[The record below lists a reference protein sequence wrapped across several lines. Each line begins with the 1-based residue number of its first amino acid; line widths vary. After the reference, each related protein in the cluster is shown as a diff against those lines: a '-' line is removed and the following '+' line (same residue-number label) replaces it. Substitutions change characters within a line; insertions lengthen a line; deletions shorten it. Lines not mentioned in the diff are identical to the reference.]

1 MTIPSREQHRPAPEL
16 EGFVMGQLDNHD
28 ISQEIIDRLVDG
40 ELEETIRATVLRRLE
55 QDPVLC
61 KRIAVAFLENQ
72 AWREAFSIHCSALAT
87 RTTSEGSLENLSP
100 TKGGTDSKSSG
111 SARAEVSL
119 EDRSPQP
126 IRASA
131 EKPRRGPRVST
142 LGWVIAVAASFVF
155 AFLASWY
162 VQSFWLTRTR
172 QAPTLSGGSL
182 AARGGRASNEN
193 QSIASPPGEAISTP
207 TRVEMVSVPLPIDDL
222 GTWATMEVPFISS
235 PGAGIAEVLPGGMIP
250 AEILES
256 LGAQGHIVEQ
266 ERRFV
271 PVALPDGRQS
281 IVPIDQVRI
290 RFVDRPKR

>member
-1 MTIPSREQHRPAPEL
+1 
-16 EGFVMGQLDNHD
+16 MGQLDNDD

-40 ELEETIRATVLRRLE
+40 ELEETIRATVLQRLE

-72 AWREAFSIHCSALAT
+72 AWREAFSTHCSALAT

-100 TKGGTDSKSSG
+100 TKGGTGSKSSE
-111 SARAEVSL
+111 SAPAELTS
-119 EDRSPQP
+119 EGCSPQP

-131 EKPRRGPRVST
+131 EKPRFGLRVST
-142 LGWVIAVAASFVF
+142 LGWIIAVAASFVF
-155 AFLASWY
+155 AFLASFY

-182 AARGGRASNEN
+182 AARGGRASSEN
-193 QSIASPPGEAISTP
+193 QSVASASGESISTP
-207 TRVEMVSVPLPIDDL
+207 TRVEMVSVPLPIDDA

-235 PGAGIAEVLPGGMIP
+235 PGAGIAEVLPGGVIP

-290 RFVDRPKR
+290 RFVDWPKR